1 MDERLE
7 KALDFSN
14 YMFYLNNSKK
24 VLEENFYQDIV
35 YYYNGAQFTINK
47 ELICFCSFLNQREQD
62 SIVLVDDNNRP
73 IEIADLA
80 EFEAEILDLYMTASN
95 NYLSK
100 YNALIRNRTI
110 EKMVEL

>member
-14 YMFYLNNSKK
+14 YMITLNNSKK
-24 VLEENFYQDIV
+24 VLEETFHQDII
-35 YYYNGAQFTINK
+35 YYYNGAQFTVDK
-47 ELICFCSFLNQREQD
+47 ELVCFCSIMLQNNQT

-73 IEIADLA
+73 IEVTDL
-80 EFEAEILDLYMTASN
+80 EAFLDEILDVYNTATN
-95 NYLSK
+95 DYLTK
-100 YNALIRNRTI
+100 YNALIKNRTI